1 MPSSKATKKTLMNE
15 LSIVIVNYKT
25 WDKLAFCLDSILK
38 QIEIEIQ
45 VIVVDN
51 NSNDNKFFVFQQK
64 YKWVTWIENSKNYG
78 FAKACNIGIENAK
91 SKWYLFLNPDTIL
104 EPKSIHSLI
113 NYCNEKTEHRI
124 IGIKQLNENKKNSN
138 SYGLFLNF
146 WSLSGLIRPLI
157 RLKKGSYKSINSK
170 EIANPDWISGS
181 FIMIRKKDFE
191 LINGWDESYWMYYED
206 MDLCKRAKKINLKVS
221 LLNNWSCIHFHGASS
236 RKNTKIKIITKS
248 EVIVSSH
255 IFLEKHSQKSYKFL
269 IHLILILIQ
278 FTELSFQSIFSS
290 TKRKILFNSLK
301 YWSGGLL
308 KNVWGSQNIKT

>member
-1 MPSSKATKKTLMNE
+1 MNE

-124 IGIKQLNENKKNSN
+124 IVIKQLNENKKNSN

-181 FIMIRKKDFE
+181 FIMIRKEDFE

-290 TKRKILFNSLK
+290 SKRKILFNSLR

>member
-1 MPSSKATKKTLMNE
+1 MNE

-45 VIVVDN
+45 VIIVDN

-104 EPKSIHSLI
+104 EPKSIHSLR

-278 FTELSFQSIFSS
+278 FTELSFHSIFSS

>member
-1 MPSSKATKKTLMNE
+1 MNE

-278 FTELSFQSIFSS
+278 LTELSFGSICSNR
-290 TKRKILFNSLK
+290 KRRMLFDSLR

>member
-1 MPSSKATKKTLMNE
+1 MNE

-45 VIVVDN
+45 VIIVDN

-78 FAKACNIGIENAK
+78 FAKACNIGIENAI

>member
-1 MPSSKATKKTLMNE
+1 MNE

-45 VIVVDN
+45 VIIVDN

-290 TKRKILFNSLK
+290 TKRKILFKSLK
-301 YWSGGLL
+301 YWSVGLL
-308 KNVWGSQNIKT
+308 KNVWESQNIKT